1 MRGYELN
8 NGWIVRPFENGI
20 DVFDGDEHIC
30 ELNDVELWEFKD
42 EWGDIDEAELIQ
54 AINEEMELCNSLEK
68 KIREN

>member
-20 DVFDGDEHIC
+20 DVFNGDEHIC

-54 AINEEMELCNSLEK
+54 AINEEMELCSSLEK